1 MNYQQQQQ
9 QEQQQIQQQIQEQD
23 NRTTTRGQ
31 LGPRNYE
38 ASIYSHLG
46 ENMNNIIIE
55 WTRENYI
62 VLLDMLHAINQDEF
76 ETTLYLS
83 ELLSTGLYQ
92 AGFYKPDASL
102 HTHLKN
108 SNIVRDYI
116 EHVQMYICNCA
127 GIAELEEIN
136 VDINNE
142 DQVLEAFIF
151 YYLLQRHVMVN
162 EFVEIRD
169 SPILK

>member
-9 QEQQQIQQQIQEQD
+9 ED
-23 NRTTTRGQ
+23 RTTTYGQ

-38 ASIYSHLG
+38 SSIHAKLG
-46 ENMNNIIIE
+46 EKMAASTTG
-55 WTRENYI
+55 WVRENYN
-62 VLLDMLHAINQDEF
+62 VLVDMLHASNQNEY
-76 ETTLYLS
+76 EPTLYLS

-92 AGFYKPDASL
+92 AGFYKPGASL
-102 HTHLKN
+102 HTHIKH
-108 SNIVRDYI
+108 SNIIKDYL
-116 EHVQMYICNCA
+116 EQVEMYIFNCA
-127 GIAELEEIN
+127 GIYELEEIN
-136 VDINNE
+136 VDIHNE
-142 DQVLEAFIF
+142 DQVVEAFLF

>member
-9 QEQQQIQQQIQEQD
+9 QQQQQD
-23 NRTTTRGQ
+23 RTTTYGQ

-38 ASIYSHLG
+38 SSIYSHLG
-46 ENMNNIIIE
+46 ENIAALIIE
-55 WTRENYI
+55 WTRNNYNL
-62 VLLDMLHAINQDEF
+62 LLDMLHASNQDEN
-76 ETTLYLS
+76 EPTLYLS
-83 ELLSTGLYQ
+83 ELLSTGSYQ

-102 HTHLKN
+102 HAHIKN
-108 SNIVRDYI
+108 SNIVRDYL

-127 GIAELEEIN
+127 GIYELEEIN
-136 VDINNE
+136 VDIHNE
-142 DQVLEAFIF
+142 DQVTESFLF